1 MKKTLRYH
9 IVWILQS
16 FILPIVFALPGPTT
30 TTGNLS
36 VGKFY
41 TFSVTPNSSY
51 PDSYSNEWTAG
62 AELTDETSGGS
73 TYSNYVGWLG
83 AAAYSFDIILDLG
96 KSYTIRQTQ
105 LNCASRTS
113 WGIYYPQSVNIYI
126 RNTSTEN
133 WASFGT
139 ITGGSNTSTHSSAW
153 LSYTGSSQS
162 ARYVKFTI
170 NSPGNHTFVSEIEVY
185 GDIPNS
191 WKNVP
196 DWGCYHGAYPA
207 INYSLQIGTFESRV
221 EKDLSMVLWY
231 ENMGDAG
238 FASYLGY
245 LWWNE
250 TYNYAGCLEQG
261 LNYTGARYLEIGWEP
276 EATITA
282 AQIAQG
288 YYDSYFKQWFTES
301 ITYSNR
307 NNNTD
312 PVWIRA
318 MSEMNGSWTFVGND
332 AAWGG
337 DPINFRRAWR
347 RMYNIAEQVGAADK
361 HIFLFSPNG
370 VSYPDES
377 WNEPK
382 DYYPGDQYVD
392 WVGMSVYY
400 NSSAIAY
407 PSDVIQPF
415 YNQWSYKPMII
426 SEGALYTTNDVN
438 GVQWVND
445 WFDTQ
450 YNFPMIKAL
459 VWFDS
464 GDFSLSALSTNVL
477 NTYKQ
482 RASNSYILNQSIAG
496 RLDYNSDYFVNFVD
510 FVPLAEHWR
519 ATSSNQTGD
528 INGDNNVNF
537 DDLKIMMD
545 LWLE

>member
-1 MKKTLRYH
+1 MKKITNFYL
-9 IVWILQS
+9 VLILEL
-16 FILPIVFALPGPTT
+16 FIIHFAFAITGPAT

-41 TFSVTPNSSY
+41 TFSLTPNSAY

-62 AELTDETSGGS
+62 SELTDETYGGS
-73 TYSNYVGWLG
+73 TYSNYVGFLQG
-83 AAAYSFDIILDLG
+83 SAYSFDIILDLG
-96 KSYTIRQTQ
+96 KSYTIRQAR
-105 LNCASRTS
+105 LNCASRTG
-113 WGIYYPQSVNIYI
+113 WGIYYPQSVNIYT
-126 RNTSTEN
+126 RNTSTESWTN
-133 WASFGT
+133 FGT
-139 ITGGSNTSTHSSAW
+139 IAAITNTSTHSDAW
-153 LSYTGSSQS
+153 LSYTGNDIT

-170 NSPGNHTFVSEIEVY
+170 NSPGQHTFINEIEVY
-185 GDIPNS
+185 GDIKNS

-196 DWGCYHGAYPA
+196 DWGCYHGAYPSV
-207 INYSLQIGTFESRV
+207 NYSLQISSFEAKV
-221 EKDLSMVLWY
+221 GKKLSMVLWY

-245 LWWNE
+245 LWWNS
-250 TYNYAGCLEQG
+250 TYAGCLEQG
-261 LNYTGARYLEIGWEP
+261 LNYTGSRYLEIGWEP
-276 EATITA
+276 QTGITA

-307 NNNTD
+307 HNNTD

-318 MSEMNGSWTFVGND
+318 MSEMNGSWTFAGNN

-347 RMYNIAEQVGAADK
+347 RMYNVAEQVGAADK

-377 WNEPK
+377 WNEPN

-400 NSSAIAY
+400 NSASVAY

-415 YNQWSYKPMII
+415 YDEWSYKPMII
-426 SEGALYTTNDVN
+426 SEGALNLSNAVD

-450 YNFPMIKAL
+450 SNFPMVKAL
-459 VWFDS
+459 VWFDAD
-464 GDFSLSALSTNVL
+464 DFSLSSLGTSVL

-482 RASNSYILNQSIAG
+482 RVSNPYILSQSIAG
-496 RLDYNSDYFVNFVD
+496 RMDYNQDYYINFND
-510 FVPLAEHWR
+510 YAQLSENWGAK
-519 ATSSNQTGD
+519 TSNKTGD
-528 INGDNNVNF
+528 INGDNKVNF
-537 DDLKIMMD
+537 NDLEIMINS
-545 LWLE
+545 WLQ